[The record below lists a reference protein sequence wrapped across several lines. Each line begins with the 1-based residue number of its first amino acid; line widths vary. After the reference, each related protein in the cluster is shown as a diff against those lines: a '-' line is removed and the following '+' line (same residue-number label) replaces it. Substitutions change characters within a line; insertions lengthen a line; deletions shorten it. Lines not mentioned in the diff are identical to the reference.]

1 MKKLLI
7 FLLFSSFLLTGCT
20 IQKNGS
26 DLTGF
31 ILKMNEKNES
41 YNLTADG
48 FLCSSENDD
57 YYKFFKFDEA
67 EILLSFCT
75 DDKGRLIQM
84 NIVASKDFYSDESQ
98 MNFVESSIFSFID
111 NDNITNI
118 ILDEIDFYN
127 SLNTVNKDTKKA
139 KNGNIAILLDV
150 TEIGTVITVYKDI

>member
-1 MKKLLI
+1 
-7 FLLFSSFLLTGCT
+7 
-20 IQKNGS
+20 
-26 DLTGF
+26 
-31 ILKMNEKNES
+31 
-41 YNLTADG
+41 
-48 FLCSSENDD
+48 
-57 YYKFFKFDEA
+57 
-67 EILLSFCT
+67 
-75 DDKGRLIQM
+75 M